1 MREYSGK
8 WTYNTSEDDAWRFYD
23 QDMFDTKE
31 EAIAAGK
38 REFEGHWADISG
50 FYVGQAEELDIS
62 SPYIDADGVL
72 ESFAD
77 SVYDDVGEV
86 AEDYLQ
92 DVSDDDLNDLQ
103 DALSATLHTWLVE
116 KKHEPDFYH
125 MNNIEFVPLK
135 PETWKREPS

>member
-1 MREYSGK
+1 MRKYSGK
-8 WTYNTSEDDAWRFYD
+8 WTYNTSEDDAWHFYD

-38 REFEGHWADISG
+38 REFEEHWADISG
-50 FYVGQAEELDIS
+50 FYVGQAEEIGIS
-62 SPYIDADGVL
+62 FPYIDADSVL
-72 ESFAD
+72 ETFAD

-86 AEDYLQ
+86 AEGYLQ
-92 DVSDDDLNDLQ
+92 DVSDDDLNGLQ
-103 DALSATLHTWLVE
+103 YALSVALRKWLIE

-135 PETWKREPS
+135 PEMWKREPS